1 MRIVLLTLLLA
12 FSLYAKRS
20 ESCYTVQLQSML
32 YSDENLKSLQAKNF
46 PPECSLMRISKALTV
61 RCGCYEGYS
70 VAKKKLPKYKKQYKY
85 AYIATSYKYRF
96 KSKAPSKKEL
106 SHPSHKAYSNDEELK
121 LMLQAF
127 LYSNDLE
134 HAYQTAKLGYKK
146 HPNSIY
152 WNQKMAEIC
161 KWSGRSRESI
171 KYMKFLYFK
180 KHDPKLAKEI
190 IDFGL
195 GTYQYEQLKELV
207 TQEVKRSPSKENIEM
222 MAYIYSQLGE
232 PEEAAALF
240 EKFYEKDNTHP
251 EYLDKALQ
259 LYMQSG
265 NLDAAQKIVHIIE
278 QKSLY
283 SFHNIKLIAY
293 FYYSKRSVEHAFKTL
308 TQITETKEYDKQ
320 YLQLL
325 SDLGWYLEHFKAA
338 SAASLELIGHNDGR
352 LVDYERVI
360 AFEKQ
365 HNKELAAKMSLKA
378 YKKFHLSYLFYLFA
392 NEMIHE
398 KDLSS
403 LRNAIAEID
412 KEKESPLQRDAHYWL
427 LKAMLYHKAGEE
439 ALTKEALQ
447 KAIALK
453 PNSLEIRFSVLSYY
467 QDFEMYDALR
477 QELANLSTDITLPHE
492 FYFAMASFAFAVH
505 DINLANYYM
514 QQLISEKN
522 PLIHSTAFEFLQA
535 DIYTAKNNH
544 NAAMQ
549 IIEKITKQLKDEK
562 RQNPHLAKENQYRY
576 NLLRAEM
583 QLLTSDD
590 FSKKLEESKP
600 YLSKAYYDDLR
611 YSLALKNNSLEKA
624 NEIYHQTAHKA
635 IWLQFSN
642 ALNEQNHSQIEN
654 LLASYLYTLASD
666 DAAYGAQQ
674 DGQIALAQSMSY
686 TSLEHNDDN
695 QNAYI
700 SLLDLVK
707 QRTNL
712 SSVKTAYYLRD
723 PLLRKYVTLHNS
735 NYLNKSYYL
744 LSDLNYYRNS
754 DLDKNILRKVPTD
767 TTEFNLG
774 VKKVFGK
781 GELSIMGGYANS
793 MDSYLLYSLAG
804 KYRLTKELTI
814 GGGFYKNIKTDEST
828 QLLLGG
834 KKDKLEL
841 NITYQILNSTAFDVL
856 YEHNNYNS
864 QDDVALGS
872 GEYMRVNLSRQI
884 RNGYPDMR
892 LALFSDGAFYDE
904 KEGTHGVIDKLQ
916 SPRAQVLPNNFMNFG
931 IDFAYGMQNSDIYTR
946 VWRPYFEVSSYYNT
960 DLAAFSY
967 GFNAGYGGKV
977 YSQDH
982 LVIGTSYTNSVN
994 GIGGS
999 IFELFL
1005 NYKFLYTH

>member
-1 MRIVLLTLLLA
+1 MRFILFALLLTLT
-12 FSLYAKRS
+12 LYAKRS
-20 ESCYTVQLQSML
+20 DSCYTVQLQSAL
-32 YSDENLKSLQAKNF
+32 YSDTNLKKLQSKSF
-46 PPECSLMRISKALTV
+46 PHECSLMRISKSLTV
-61 RCGCYEGYS
+61 RCGCYDDYQE
-70 VAKKKLPKYKKQYKY
+70 AKKELPKYKKQYRY

-96 KSKAPSKKEL
+96 QSKAPSKRDL
-106 SHPSHKAYSNDEELK
+106 SHPSHKAYSSDEELK

-134 HAYQTAKLGYKK
+134 HAYQTAKLGYNKD
-146 HPNSIY
+146 PNSIY

-161 KWSGRSRESI
+161 KWSGRSQESI

-180 KHDPKLAKEI
+180 NHDQKLAKEI

-207 TQEVKRSPSKENIEM
+207 TQEVKRSPSKKNIEM
-222 MAYIYSQLGE
+222 MAYIYSQTGE
-232 PEEAAALF
+232 PEEAARLF
-240 EKFYEKDNTHP
+240 ERFYKKDTAHP

-259 LYMQSG
+259 IYMQSG
-265 NLDAAQKIVHIIE
+265 NLEAAKNIINIIE
-278 QKSLY
+278 KKSLY
-283 SFHNIKLIAY
+283 SLHNVKLIAY
-293 FYYSKRSVEHAFKTL
+293 YYYSKRNVEQAFQTL
-308 TQITETKEYDKQ
+308 QKITDSPVYDKQ
-320 YLQLL
+320 YLELL
-325 SDLGWYLEHFKAA
+325 SGLGWYLQHFKVA
-338 SAASLELIGHNDGR
+338 SGASLELIEHNDGR

-360 AFEKQ
+360 AYNRQKDKKLTANITLQ
-365 HNKELAAKMSLKA
+365 AYNK
-378 YKKFHLSYLFYLFA
+378 YHLSYLFYLFA
-392 NEMIHE
+392 NEMIRE
-398 KDLSS
+398 KDIKTLQE
-403 LRNAIAEID
+403 AIAAID
-412 KEKESPLQRDAHYWL
+412 KQKNAPLLRDAHYWL
-427 LKAMLYHKAGEE
+427 LKAMLYHREGKNALSRE
-439 ALTKEALQ
+439 AIQRATAL
-447 KAIALK
+447 A
-453 PNSLEIRFSVLSYY
+453 PNSLEIHFTALGYY

-477 QELANLSTDITLPHE
+477 QELANLSTNPNLPHQ

-514 QQLISEKN
+514 QQLITEKN
-522 PLIHSTAFEFLQA
+522 ALMHTTAFKFLQA
-535 DIYTAKNNH
+535 DIYAAKNNH
-544 NAAMQ
+544 NASRQLIAQ
-549 IIEKITKQLKDEK
+549 ISKDLRAK
-562 RQNPHLAKENQYRY
+562 ARTNPALGKNDQYLY

-583 QLLTSDD
+583 QLLTADD
-590 FSKKLEESKP
+590 FNKKLEAAKS
-600 YLSKAYYDDLR
+600 YLSKAHYDDLR
-611 YSLALKNNSLEKA
+611 YSFALKNNSLEKA
-624 NEIYHQTAHKA
+624 DEIYQQTPHKA

-642 ALNEQNHSQIEN
+642 ALNEQNHSKIEN
-654 LLASYLYTLASD
+654 LLASYLYTLSSD

-686 TSLEHNDDN
+686 ISLEHNDDN

-707 QRTNL
+707 KRTNL

-723 PLLRKYVTLHNS
+723 PLLRKYVALHNS
-735 NYLNKSYYL
+735 NYLGRSYYL

-754 DLDKNILRKVPTD
+754 DLEKNILREAPDD
-767 TTEFNLG
+767 TLEFNLG
-774 VKKVFGK
+774 VQKFFDK
-781 GELSIMGGYANS
+781 GELTLMSGYTDS
-793 MDSYLLYSLAG
+793 MDSYLLYSFAG

-834 KKDKLEL
+834 KKDKIEL
-841 NITYQILNSTAFDVL
+841 SATYQILSSTAFDIL
-856 YEHNNYNS
+856 YEHNNYSS

-872 GEYMRVNLSRQI
+872 GEYMRLNLSRQI

-892 LALFSDGAFYDE
+892 LSLFSDGAFYDE
-904 KEGTHGVIDKLQ
+904 KKGGHGVIDKLQ
-916 SPRAQVLPNNFMNFG
+916 ASRAQVLPNNFMNFG

-967 GFNAGYGGKV
+967 GFNAGYGGKLF
-977 YSQDH
+977 SQDH
-982 LVIGTSYTNSVN
+982 LIIGTSYTNSVN

>member
-1 MRIVLLTLLLA
+1 MRFILLTLLLT
-12 FSLYAKRS
+12 FTLYAKRS

-32 YSDENLKSLQAKNF
+32 YSNANLKSLQAKNF
-46 PPECSLMRISKALTV
+46 PQECSLMRISKALTV

-70 VAKKKLPKYKKQYKY
+70 VAKKELPKYKKQYKY

-96 KSKAPSKKEL
+96 KSKAPSKKDL

-146 HPNSIY
+146 HPESIY

-171 KYMKFLYFK
+171 QYMKFLYFK
-180 KHDPKLAKEI
+180 NHNPKLAKEI

-207 TQEVKRSPSKENIEM
+207 TQEVKRNPSKENIEM

-232 PEEAAALF
+232 PEEAAALL
-240 EKFYEKDNTHP
+240 EKFYEKNSTHP

-265 NLDAAQKIVHIIE
+265 NLDAAQNIVNIIE

-283 SFHNIKLIAY
+283 SLHNIKLIAY
-293 FYYSKRSVEHAFKTL
+293 FYYSKRNVEHAFEALQQL
-308 TQITETKEYDKQ
+308 TDTQTYDKD
-320 YLQLL
+320 YLELL
-325 SDLGWYLEHFKAA
+325 SDLGWYLEHFKPA
-338 SAASLELIGHNDGR
+338 STASLKLIEHNDGR

-365 HNKELAAKMSLKA
+365 HNKKLAAKMTLGA

-392 NEMIHE
+392 NEMVNK
-398 KDLSS
+398 KDLTS
-403 LRNAIAEID
+403 LQKAIAQID
-412 KEKESPLQRDAHYWL
+412 KEKESPLQHDAHYWL
-427 LKAMLYHKAGEE
+427 IKAMIYHKEGQQ
-439 ALTKEALQ
+439 ALTKEAIQ
-447 KAIALK
+447 KAISLK
-453 PNSLEIRFSVLSYY
+453 PDSLEIRFSALSYY

-492 FYFAMASFAFAVH
+492 FYFAMASFAFAAH

-522 PLIHSTAFEFLQA
+522 PLVKSVAFKFLQA
-535 DIYTAKNNH
+535 DIYSAKNNH
-544 NAAMQ
+544 NAAVQ
-549 IIEKITKQLKDEK
+549 IIEQIAKQLKDEK
-562 RQNPHLAKENQYRY
+562 RQNPHLAKENQYLY

-590 FSKKLEESKP
+590 FTKKLKAAKP
-600 YLSKAYYDDLR
+600 YLLKAHYNDLS
-611 YSLALKNNSLEKA
+611 YALALKNNSLEKA
-624 NEIYHQTAHKA
+624 HEIYQHTPHKA
-635 IWLQFSN
+635 IWLQFSD

-654 LLASYLYTLASD
+654 LLAKYLYTLASD

-707 QRTNL
+707 KRTNL
-712 SSVKTAYYLRD
+712 TSAKTAYYLRD
-723 PLLRKYVTLHNS
+723 PLLRKYVALHNS
-735 NYLNKSYYL
+735 NYLRESYYL
-744 LSDLNYYRNS
+744 LSDLNYYRNN
-754 DLDKNILRKVPTD
+754 DLDKNILRELPDD
-767 TTEFNLG
+767 TLEFNLG
-774 VKKVFGK
+774 VKKVFDK
-781 GELSIMGGYANS
+781 GELTLMSGYTDS

-834 KKDKLEL
+834 KKDKIEL
-841 NITYQILNSTAFDVL
+841 SATYQILSSTAFDIL

-872 GEYMRVNLSRQI
+872 GEYMRMNLSRQI

-892 LALFSDGAFYDE
+892 LSLFSDGAFYDE
-904 KEGTHGVIDKLQ
+904 KEGEHGVIDKLQ
-916 SPRAQVLPNNFMNFG
+916 ASRAQVLPNNFMNFG

-967 GFNAGYGGKV
+967 GFNAGYGGKLF
-977 YSQDH
+977 SQDH
-982 LVIGTSYTNSVN
+982 LVLGTSYTNSVN